1 MDLAFD
7 RFYAHELPAFISK
20 INVNGTSIFVRP
32 FRTVILAVTHRLN
45 GFDSTGQLGEH
56 WTPWDRERHNP
67 LKYLIF
73 SSALLSRA
81 ASGLLH
87 LGLVRSTGF
96 LPAWKTKR
104 RRRSSFSFLFFH
116 ILYSRGNITLFLW
129 LRKVLFSFENKII
142 SFDLSESRF
151 ANLFSKDIFYVCFNN
166 ALGQCCK
173 QGSWRAS
180 INKRLTLI

>member
-7 RFYAHELPAFISK
+7 RFYVHELSVFTSK

-56 WTPWDRERHNP
+56 WTAWDRERRNP

-81 ASGLLH
+81 AGLLH

-104 RRRSSFSFLFFH
+104 RTRSSFSFLFFH
-116 ILYSRGNITLFLW
+116 ILYSRGNITLFQW
-129 LRKVLFSFENKII
+129 RRKIPSTIKSFRSIYLKI
-142 SFDLSESRF
+142 DLQICFPKTFFVSALTMPL
-151 ANLFSKDIFYVCFNN
+151 ANVASKDHDEQ
-166 ALGQCCK
+166 AL
-173 QGSWRAS
+173 
-180 INKRLTLI
+180 INDWH